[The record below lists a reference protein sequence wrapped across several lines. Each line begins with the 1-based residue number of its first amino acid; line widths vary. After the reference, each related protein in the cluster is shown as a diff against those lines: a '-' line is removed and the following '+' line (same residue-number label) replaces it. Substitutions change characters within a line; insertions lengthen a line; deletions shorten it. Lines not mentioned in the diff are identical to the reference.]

1 MMTKIQD
8 LRSYIEVLADHGQ
21 LVTLEKE
28 VDLVHELAN
37 VAATLARQSGK
48 GAFFQKFCNT
58 HNQYPWKLFANAVVN
73 ASTAALALDCEVPQ
87 IIDRM
92 THALELGKGIAPLLS
107 AEKPKWME
115 NVLTGDQIDLNKLPI
130 PTHGLYDGGPFITG
144 GVVVTKDPQS
154 GRGNLSYNRMQV
166 LGKHTFGFNVNEW
179 RHVMQFYKVQ
189 QAKGEGLQVAVVI
202 GIDPAISI
210 AGGAR
215 YDGDELA
222 IAGAI
227 RGEAVKV
234 HKGLTVDID
243 IPANAEIVIEGY
255 LPPNTRHKEGPL
267 AEFHGYYGELWESPV
282 FEVTAVCFRNDP
294 IFQTIVPG
302 WDEHIYIGNVLPREP
317 LLLKFVKHV
326 SQNVTG
332 LHIPPYGNGFSA
344 IVQLKKSN
352 PGEPYNVAMG
362 AFSAH
367 VNIKQVIVVDPDVN
381 IHDPADVL
389 WAITNRVDWSR
400 DYFLVPH
407 AQGHEMDPTADSR
420 GVHTKIGIDATY
432 KPERRDYGERIRYP
446 MVDLNQYKNE

>member
-1 MMTKIQD
+1 MTKIED
-8 LRSYIEVLADHGQ
+8 LRSYIEVLTENGRISII
-21 LVTLEKE
+21 EKQ

-48 GAFFQKFCNT
+48 GVLFQKFRNEN
-58 HNQYPWKLFANAVVN
+58 NQYPWRLFANAVVDS
-73 ASTAALALDCEVPQ
+73 STAALALNCDVPQ

-92 THALELGKGIAPLLS
+92 SHALDIGNGIGPIVS
-107 AEKPKWME
+107 EEQPKWME
-115 NVLTGDQIDLNKLPI
+115 NILTGDEIDLYQLPI
-130 PTHGLYDGGPFITG
+130 PTHGLHDGGPFITG
-144 GVVVTKDPQS
+144 GVVVTKDPVS

-166 LGKHTFGFNVNEW
+166 LGKNTFGFNVNEW

-189 QAKGEGLQVAVVI
+189 QAKGEGLQIAVVI

-227 RGEAVKV
+227 RGEPVKV

-243 IPANAEIVIEGY
+243 IPTNAEIVIEGY
-255 LPPNTRHKEGPL
+255 LPPNIRQKEGPL

-282 FEVTAVCFRNDP
+282 FVVTAICFRNDP

-326 SQNVTG
+326 SSNVTG

-362 AFSAH
+362 AFTAH
-367 VNIKQVIVVDPDVN
+367 VNIKMVIVVDPDVN

-400 DYFLVPH
+400 DFFLVPH
-407 AQGHEMDPTADSR
+407 AQGHEMDPTADMR

-446 MVDLNQYKNE
+446 MVDLNKYKNE